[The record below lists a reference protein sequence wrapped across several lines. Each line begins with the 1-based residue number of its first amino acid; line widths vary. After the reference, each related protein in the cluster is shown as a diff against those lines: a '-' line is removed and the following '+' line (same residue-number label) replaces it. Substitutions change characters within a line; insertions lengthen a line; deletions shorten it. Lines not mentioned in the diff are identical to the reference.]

1 MTISEEDFDLMPI
14 FTNRGGL
21 GKARKVFGEQL
32 PTLIEELN
40 LLHRRIMK
48 ISAPNCIANK
58 NLGKGYS
65 Q

>member
-1 MTISEEDFDLMPI
+1 MPI

-40 LLHRRIMK
+40 Y
-48 ISAPNCIANK
+48 SIAA
-58 NLGKGYS
+58 
-65 Q
+65 